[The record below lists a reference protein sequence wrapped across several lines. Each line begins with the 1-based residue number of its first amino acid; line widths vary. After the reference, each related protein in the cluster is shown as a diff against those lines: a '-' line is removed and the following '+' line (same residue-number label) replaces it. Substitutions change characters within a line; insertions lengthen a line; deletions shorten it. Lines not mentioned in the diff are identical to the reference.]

1 MARPQLIREMAA
13 PAIHRQLARDSV
25 NIPGVKSQSRKGV
38 RDMPTGTCK
47 LCRVHGNLRESHFMP
62 AAVFLQLRTPSRKNP
77 HPVLITKKVSTTS
90 SRQVKDHVLC
100 NDCEQRF
107 NSFGESWVL
116 ANMSRPTG
124 FALQDALK
132 RTGPFAEGEGFALF
146 SGVSIPEIDTDSL
159 AYFALSVFWR
169 AAIHQ
174 WKSIDGNM
182 EPLDLG
188 TFEEEIRSFLLGGP
202 FPMNAVV
209 TVSVW
214 PTSRVL
220 PAAYTPREGEALGF
234 RMFNFMI
241 PGIEFRLYIGS
252 FPLELRSLCVKTSP
266 QRVIIASASL
276 EQETMQTFFG
286 LIKTSKPSR
295 GLSGK

>member
-1 MARPQLIREMAA
+1 
-13 PAIHRQLARDSV
+13 
-25 NIPGVKSQSRKGV
+25 
-38 RDMPTGTCK
+38 MPTGTCK
-47 LCRVHGNLRESHFMP
+47 LCHVHGDLRESHFMP
-62 AAVFLQLRTPSRKNP
+62 AAIFLQLRTPSRKNP
-77 HPVLITKKVSTTS
+77 HPVLISKKVSTTS
-90 SRQVKDHVLC
+90 SRQVKDYVLC

-107 NSFGESWVL
+107 NKFGESWVL

-132 RTGPFAEGEGFALF
+132 RAGPFAADEGFELF
-146 SGVSIPEIDTDSL
+146 SGVSIAAIDTDAL

-182 EPLDLG
+182 EPLNLG
-188 TFEEEIRSFLLGGP
+188 TFEEEIRRFLLGGP
-202 FPMNAVV
+202 FPMDVVV

-220 PAAYTPREGEALGF
+220 PVAYTPREGEAQDF
-234 RMFNFMI
+234 RVFNFMI

-252 FPLELRSLCVKTSP
+252 LSSELRSLCVKTSA
-266 QRVIIASASL
+266 QRFIIASASL

-286 LIKTSKPSR
+286 LMRTSKPSR